1 MAELRTMT
9 VALEFKGQTGITGV
23 KQFTAAITDADAAV
37 DKLTA
42 ELGENAKVTIENVK
56 SEKELTAQTRLL
68 LRQMESTA
76 RNVDEVTRHYKL
88 LESQIGKTA
97 QEQEVLNAVMR
108 LGPNATEA
116 QRRQVTEL
124 VQNYQNMAGAA
135 QGSFR
140 QLRGA
145 SQQLGW

>member
-56 SEKELTAQTRLL
+56 SERADCSDKTPFA
-68 LRQMESTA
+68 S
-76 RNVDEVTRHYKL
+76 N
-88 LESQIGKTA
+88 GKHSKK
-97 QEQEVLNAVMR
+97 
-108 LGPNATEA
+108 
-116 QRRQVTEL
+116 RR
-124 VQNYQNMAGAA
+124 
-135 QGSFR
+135 
-140 QLRGA
+140 
-145 SQQLGW
+145 